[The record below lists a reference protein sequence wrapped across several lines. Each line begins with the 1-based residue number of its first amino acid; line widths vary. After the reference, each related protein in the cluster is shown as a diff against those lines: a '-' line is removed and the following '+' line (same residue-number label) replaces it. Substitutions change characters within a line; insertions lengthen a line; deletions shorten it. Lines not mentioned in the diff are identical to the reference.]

1 MKISDFVVEKIKKEN
16 NFSIELAKILEVK
29 QRSVINLAKR
39 KSKNLTLWD
48 AIMFYKKMG
57 LSEEEIF
64 QDYIKEEE
72 EREEAVD
79 KKNKKDRIKRYLEP
93 D

>member
-1 MKISDFVVEKIKKEN
+1 
-16 NFSIELAKILEVK
+16 
-29 QRSVINLAKR
+29 
-39 KSKNLTLWD
+39 
-48 AIMFYKKMG
+48 MG